1 MGSKHSLG
9 DESDQDEEKDNETI
23 TLGNLDKYDRKLIGG
38 FMRGFGKT
46 LILWH
51 ISKKRQHG
59 YEIMAGFQKI
69 TGNKNMPG
77 PSMVYPILHQL
88 EERGLI
94 KGSWEAQGKRKVKYY
109 EITDKGKKTLSR
121 IQKVIKT
128 IIIKFWEDF
137 WDDIFSNDPKKEG
150 EV

>member
-1 MGSKHSLG
+1 MGSEHSLS
-9 DESDQDEEKDNETI
+9 DESNQDEEKNNETL
-23 TLGNLDKYDRKLIGG
+23 TLEHLDKYDRKLIRG

-59 YEIMAGFQKI
+59 YEIMTGFQKI
-69 TGNKNMPG
+69 TENKNMPG
-77 PSMVYPILHQL
+77 PSMVYPILHEL
-88 EERGLI
+88 EKRGLI
-94 KGSWEAQGKRKVKYY
+94 KGTWEAQGKRKIKYY
-109 EITDKGKKTLSR
+109 EITDEGKKTLSR
-121 IQKVIKT
+121 IQKVIKA

-150 EV
+150 EI